1 MIIRHCLG
9 LFETLT
15 PRGAA
20 RCKAR
25 FGCALAVVSNSKD
38 DASGPAPGL
47 PQALRTR
54 VANSAMDMFTGYAME
69 MAQDAGA
76 ELAMKACTAGCM
88 KSQRS
93 TPWHREVS

>member
-1 MIIRHCLG
+1 M
-9 LFETLT
+9 
-15 PRGAA
+15 
-20 RCKAR
+20 
-25 FGCALAVVSNSKD
+25 VSNSKD
-38 DASGPAPGL
+38 GASGPAPGL

-76 ELAMKACTAGCM
+76 ELAECM